1 MLTYV
6 VTADERKVIDGL
18 GVFEAGETKI
28 FGQTDAQQF
37 QRLRGVP
44 LNNDNVQGASV
55 VIIAIPNPV
64 DEESSTDKFEDSI
77 FGSHDEEVN

>member
-1 MLTYV
+1 
-6 VTADERKVIDGL
+6 
-18 GVFEAGETKI
+18 
-28 FGQTDAQQF
+28 
-37 QRLRGVP
+37 
-44 LNNDNVQGASV
+44 V